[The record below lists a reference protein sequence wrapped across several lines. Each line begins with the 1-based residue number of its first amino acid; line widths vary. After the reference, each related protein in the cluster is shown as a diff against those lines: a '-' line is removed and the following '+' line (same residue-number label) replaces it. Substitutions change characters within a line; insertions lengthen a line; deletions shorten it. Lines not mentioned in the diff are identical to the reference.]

1 MPKKNEENEEKR
13 NEGIF
18 ESLICVLYVPLNN
31 ISLYMC
37 CIPHTISLYIMYIC
51 TYMQVA
57 RNFLRHMLL
66 HIYAEKVELSKFLTT
81 NHSQMIDL
89 SSYLKKKHKNQII
102 SVTQK
107 TVSLERKEIFS

>member
-1 MPKKNEENEEKR
+1 
-13 NEGIF
+13 
-18 ESLICVLYVPLNN
+18 
-31 ISLYMC
+31 
-37 CIPHTISLYIMYIC
+37 
-51 TYMQVA
+51 MQVA

-89 SSYLKKKHKNQII
+89 SSYLKKNHKNQII

-107 TVSLERKEIFS
+107 TVSLERKEIFSYLSNVIPFIHFETANYF